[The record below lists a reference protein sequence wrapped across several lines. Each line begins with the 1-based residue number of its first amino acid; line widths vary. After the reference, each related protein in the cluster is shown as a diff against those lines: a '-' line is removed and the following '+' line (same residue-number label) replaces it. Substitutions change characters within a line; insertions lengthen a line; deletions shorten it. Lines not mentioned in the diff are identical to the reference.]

1 MIKTRTKTDSL
12 LYIEVEEDLKM
23 ENAREF
29 YEDVKAA
36 MPPEVNHVII
46 GFSDVRFVDSSG
58 VGILIKLSEEMKTAG
73 VELVISG
80 LNKSLTSVFKLSGL
94 LSVLEVFEESE
105 LKSRFPEIG
114 H

>member
-1 MIKTRTKTDSL
+1 MIQIRTQTDSL

-29 YEDVKAA
+29 YEDVRSKINTST
-36 MPPEVNHVII
+36 ENIVI

-58 VGILIKLSEEMKTAG
+58 VGILIKLSEEMKSRNVHMIIT
-73 VELVISG
+73 G

-94 LSVLEVFEESE
+94 LSVLEVLEASD
-105 LKSRFPEIG
+105 LKNRFPEIEI
-114 H
+114 